1 MYMYIHYTYSILL
14 CNNADTSTELREL
27 AACIIMSNPD
37 KFSSMLLGKT
47 NTDYTQW
54 LFKSE
59 SWGGGIELIVFS
71 EHYKVE
77 LDVVDIQTQR
87 VDRFGETMCAI
98 YMYTY
103 AWTFKIIIYTFAH
116 TQCKCIYGIGTP
128 FQISKLVYM
137 CMYFCINQTVCSSLA
152 LPRDMSPVYTCSLSI
167 YNAIIKNGI
176 I

>member
-1 MYMYIHYTYSILL
+1 MYIHCTYSILL

-37 KFSSMLLGKT
+37 KFSSVLLGKT

-54 LFKSE
+54 LLKSE
-59 SWGGGIELIVFS
+59 SWGGGIELTVFS

-103 AWTFKIIIYTFAH
+103 CNMYMYAWTFNIIY
-116 TQCKCIYGIGTP
+116 IY
-128 FQISKLVYM
+128 
-137 CMYFCINQTVCSSLA
+137 MYFCSYTVYMYICLLA
-152 LPRDMSPVYTCSLSI
+152 CHICGTVRVSGFLS
-167 YNAIIKNGI
+167 
-176 I
+176 